1 MSRTMQDLF
10 SVSSGK
16 STNGSARS
24 TCDTGTLSC
33 RIVHVFTV
41 VTRSSGLYYPARN
54 RWNGEVADDTDHHE
68 DEVHPIRSI
77 YRIGGNKSATGS
89 HR

>member
-41 VTRSSGLYYPARN
+41 VTAPPACI
-54 RWNGEVADDTDHHE
+54 TQ
-68 DEVHPIRSI
+68 P
-77 YRIGGNKSATGS
+77 ATVGMVK
-89 HR
+89 

>member
-33 RIVHVFTV
+33 CIVHVFSEITCS
-41 VTRSSGLYYPARN
+41 TCLYHPARN
-54 RWNGEVADDTDHHE
+54 RWNGKVADDADNHKYKV
-68 DEVHPIRSI
+68 DPIRGI
-77 YRIGGNKSATGS
+77 YRIGGIIL
-89 HR
+89 

>member
-33 RIVHVFTV
+33 RIVHVLAEVTCPPACITHPATV
-41 VTRSSGLYYPARN
+41 GIV
-54 RWNGEVADDTDHHE
+54 
-68 DEVHPIRSI
+68 
-77 YRIGGNKSATGS
+77 K
-89 HR
+89 